1 MLLGGEHAS
10 GAQQDTTME
19 GAGHCGCSLCLDAP
33 SPDLKSSMKS
43 MSAKRHI
50 KMLASVAWHLKNKHQ
65 VQCMAFCHSKT

>member
-1 MLLGGEHAS
+1 MLLGGEH
-10 GAQQDTTME
+10 AQQDTTME